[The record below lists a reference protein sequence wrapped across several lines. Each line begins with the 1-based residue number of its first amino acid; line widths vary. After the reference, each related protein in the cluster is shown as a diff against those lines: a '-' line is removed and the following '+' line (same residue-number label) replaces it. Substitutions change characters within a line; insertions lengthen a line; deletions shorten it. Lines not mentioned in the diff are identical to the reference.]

1 MPEQVWAGKC
11 LALFFLYR
19 QASEETVAKRRLLP
33 GRKQRCRFC
42 TPQGCPRP
50 IFVDFKDT
58 TGLKRL
64 MTSQAKILPRK
75 RTYLC
80 AAYQRAISR
89 AIKRARYMALLP
101 YVGE

>member
-1 MPEQVWAGKC
+1 V
-11 LALFFLYR
+11 
-19 QASEETVAKRRLLP
+19 
-33 GRKQRCRFC
+33 
-42 TPQGCPRP
+42 
-50 IFVDFKDT
+50 FVDYKDT
-58 TGLKRL
+58 NGLKRL
-64 MTSQAKILPRK
+64 MTSQGKILGRK

>member
-1 MPEQVWAGKC
+1 MA
-11 LALFFLYR
+11 
-19 QASEETVAKRRLLP
+19 RRRIAP
-33 GRKQRCRFC
+33 SPKHRCRFC

-50 IFVDFKDT
+50 IFVDYKDT
-58 TGLKRL
+58 SGLKRL
-64 MTSQAKILPRK
+64 MTSQGKILGRK

-80 AAYQRAISR
+80 AAYQRAISQ